1 MLILAKEYMNNG
13 ALTEHIIPPDITCV
27 GEWAF
32 ARCRN
37 LRSIHIPAGC
47 AVSNRAFEN
56 CPSLSEVYI
65 YHDSPDEPA
74 AGYPHLLALA
84 LRTWDRE
91 AAVLIDN
98 AADPDSFTD
107 YFDSRLRR
115 YINTPDDDGFD
126 PFLAGGEEDY
136 DNTTALN
143 DHIRGVRM
151 AKAEL
156 IYERLCITAP
166 ITEDMRSVFLD
177 RLIKYNPEISFAV
190 LTPPS
195 DHNEAYRNL
204 YFELGLSRLTDTGTL
219 LKIAGKDTRLRAMIL
234 DHNQGSDSVID
245 TMML

>member
-13 ALTEHIIPPDITCV
+13 KLTEYIIPPGTECV

-47 AVSNRAFEN
+47 DVSNRAFES
-56 CPSLSEVYI
+56 CPALSEVYI
-65 YHDSPDEPA
+65 YLDSPDEPV

-84 LRTWDRE
+84 LRTWDHE

-98 AADPDSFTD
+98 AADPDAFTD
-107 YFDSRLRR
+107 WFDSRLLR
-115 YINTPDDDGFD
+115 YINTPDDEGFD

-143 DHIRGVRM
+143 EHIRNVRM

-156 IYERLCITAP
+156 IYERLSITAP
-166 ITEDMRSVFLD
+166 VTGELKSVFTDQLV
-177 RLIKYNPEISFAV
+177 RFNPEISFAV

-204 YFELGLSRLTDTGTL
+204 YFELGLDKLTDTGL
-219 LKIAGKDTRLRAMIL
+219 LLRIADKDTRLRAMVL

-245 TMML
+245 KMIL